1 MNTSPTI
8 VPTTK
13 DKVKTFVKRHQFK
26 ISAAGVLITMGLA
39 YVFKASL
46 DGKSSRYPFSHEHVQ
61 GLAAVPIVYA
71 DYDESTSQ
79 VALSVNRKRFEDPDS
94 LLDALA
100 AAILAHSK
108 PLPTAED

>member
-1 MNTSPTI
+1 MNT

-46 DGKSSRYPFSHEHVQ
+46 DGKSSRYPFSGAEP
-61 GLAAVPIVYA
+61 GAVPIIYA
-71 DYDESTSQ
+71 DYDESRSLIS
-79 VALSVNRKRFEDPDS
+79 LSVNKERFEDSDG
-94 LLDALA
+94 LLDMLQ
-100 AAILAHSK
+100 AAILAHST
-108 PLPTAED
+108 PTRPVD